1 MLFHLPRLIT
11 VGVDIAA
18 WLAIHIGVSY
28 LATRTPLSSFNPDS
42 WFFRR
47 RRWERNG
54 RLYSRFFVVKR
65 WKKRLPDGAAAFK
78 EGFEKRHL
86 RDTSE
91 EYFADFIRETCRAEL
106 THWMVL
112 LFGPVFLIWN
122 IWWVGVIMVA
132 YASAVNL
139 PCIITQRYNR
149 IRLRRMVGR

>member
-28 LATRTPLSSFNPDS
+28 LATRIPLSSFDPDS
-42 WFFRR
+42 WLFRK
-47 RRWERNG
+47 RRWERDA

-65 WKKRLPDGAAAFK
+65 WKNRLPDGAAAFRA
-78 EGFEKRHL
+78 GFQKRRL
-86 RDTSE
+86 RQTSE
-91 EYFADFIRETCRAEL
+91 EYFADFLRETCRAEL
-106 THWMVL
+106 THWVVF

-122 IWWVGVIMVA
+122 TWWVGVIMVA